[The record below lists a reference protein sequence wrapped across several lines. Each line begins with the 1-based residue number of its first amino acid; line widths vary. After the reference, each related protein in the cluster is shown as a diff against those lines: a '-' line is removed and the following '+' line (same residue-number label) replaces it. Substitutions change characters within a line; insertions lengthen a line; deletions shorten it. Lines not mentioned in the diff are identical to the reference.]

1 MQNESNKVEKFLD
14 NISNPWL
21 YADLK
26 SDYEVVFQSQ
36 VLKKN

>member
-14 NISNPWL
+14 IFQPWL

-26 SDYEVVFQSQ
+26 SDYEWFFNPGS
-36 VLKKN
+36 